1 MPTPQIAVSATVLPP
16 VVSRPEL
23 ARRLTTSHAAAVVV
37 GTVIGSGIFLV
48 PTEMMQAVGSAR
60 LVFAAWIIG
69 GLLSICGA
77 LTYAELGA
85 MKPQAGGEYIY
96 IRDAYGPLGGFL
108 YGWTYFTI
116 AQPGTLATV
125 ATGIVRILGTFAPL
139 AFLGDPVIYRPLV
152 VNYGQLLAIAAIV
165 LVAFINWIGVER
177 AGEFQLFFTVLK
189 IVIIVSIVVAGFS
202 YRGGGWHNFS
212 TSYPNPAGGLAGFMA
227 ALLAALWA
235 YDGWNLVTTVSG
247 EIRDP
252 RRSLPIA
259 LSFGVVTVAV
269 LYIAVNAALQFVM
282 PASAIAGSPQPAS
295 AAMALVLGR
304 WGAGIVSVGMALS
317 MLVCLNGN
325 TMTGARIPFAMS
337 RDRCFFHALAQ
348 VHPRFRTPS
357 TAIAVQA
364 ALAIALMLLAQSF
377 RQLFSL
383 TLFAEYVFY
392 IAATAS
398 VFIFRRK
405 EPDAVRPYRTWGYP
419 AVPLLFI
426 AASLLLLY
434 YSFRADVKYSLLEI
448 AMIAAGVPFYLY
460 FAAKRSSEICPSIQN
475 ETLR

>member
-1 MPTPQIAVSATVLPP
+1 VA
-16 VVSRPEL
+16 SRSEL

-48 PTEMMQAVGSAR
+48 PTEMMQAVGSAK
-60 LVFAAWIIG
+60 LVFAAWVVG

-139 AFLGDPVIYRPLV
+139 AFLGDPLIHRPLLIT
-152 VNYGQLLAIAAIV
+152 YGQLLAIAAIV

-189 IVIIVSIVVAGFS
+189 IVIIVAIVVAGFS

-212 TSYPNPAGGLAGFMA
+212 TSYPNPAGGVAGFMA
-227 ALLAALWA
+227 AMLAALWA

-259 LSFGVVTVAV
+259 LVFGVATVAV

-282 PASAIAGSPQPAS
+282 PASGIAGSPQPAS

-348 VHPRFRTPS
+348 VDPRFRTPS

-419 AVPLLFI
+419 VVPLLFI

-434 YSFRADVKYSLLEI
+434 YSFRANVKYSLLEI

-460 FAAKRSSEICPSIQN
+460 FAAKRSSEGAVSSVLD
-475 ETLR
+475 ETSH

>member
-1 MPTPQIAVSATVLPP
+1 
-16 VVSRPEL
+16 
-23 ARRLTTSHAAAVVV
+23 
-37 GTVIGSGIFLV
+37 VIGSGIFLV

-60 LVFAAWIIG
+60 LVFAAWVIG

-152 VNYGQLLAIAAIV
+152 VTYGQLLAIAAIV
-165 LVAFINWIGVER
+165 LVASINWIGVER

-295 AAMALVLGR
+295 AAMSLVLGR

-364 ALAIALMLLAQSF
+364 ALAISLMLLAQSF

-434 YSFRADVKYSLLEI
+434 YSFRAEVKYTLLEI

>member
-1 MPTPQIAVSATVLPP
+1 
-16 VVSRPEL
+16 
-23 ARRLTTSHAAAVVV
+23 
-37 GTVIGSGIFLV
+37 
-48 PTEMMQAVGSAR
+48 
-60 LVFAAWIIG
+60 
-69 GLLSICGA
+69 
-77 LTYAELGA
+77 
-85 MKPQAGGEYIY
+85 MKPQAGGEYVY

-116 AQPGTLATV
+116 AVPGTLATV
-125 ATGIVRILGTFAPL
+125 ATGIVRVLGTFAPL
-139 AFLGDPVIYRPLV
+139 AFLGDPVINGPLAV
-152 VNYGQLLAIAAIV
+152 TYGQLLAIAAIA
-165 LVAFINWIGVER
+165 LIAFINWIGVER

-189 IVIIVSIVVAGFS
+189 IVIILAIVVAGFS
-202 YRGGGWHNFS
+202 YQGGAWHNFS
-212 TSYPNPAGGLAGFMA
+212 TSHPNPTGGIAGFMA

-252 RRSLPIA
+252 QRSLPIA
-259 LSFGVVTVAV
+259 LAFGVATVAV

-325 TMTGARIPFAMS
+325 MMTGARIPFAMS

-348 VHPRFRTPS
+348 VQPRFRTPS

-364 ALAIALMLLAQSF
+364 ALALALVLAAQSF

-383 TLFAEYVFY
+383 TLFAEYLFY
-392 IAATAS
+392 VAATAS
-398 VFIFRRK
+398 VFIFRLK
-405 EPDAVRPYRTWGYP
+405 EPEAVRPYRTWGYP
-419 AVPLLFI
+419 VLPLLFI
-426 AASLLLLY
+426 AASLMLLY
-434 YSFRADVKYSLLEI
+434 YSFRADVRYSLFEI

-460 FAAKRSSEICPSIQN
+460 FAAKRSSE
-475 ETLR
+475 

>member
-1 MPTPQIAVSATVLPP
+1 
-16 VVSRPEL
+16 
-23 ARRLTTSHAAAVVV
+23 LTTKHAAAVVV

-48 PTEMMQAVGSAR
+48 PAEMMQAVGSAR
-60 LVFAAWIIG
+60 LLFTAWIAG
-69 GLLSICGA
+69 ALLSLCGA

-116 AQPGTLATV
+116 AVPGTLATV
-125 ATGIVRILGTFAPL
+125 ATGIVRGLGTFAAL
-139 AFLGDPVIYRPLV
+139 AFLGDPVITRPLAV
-152 VNYGQLLAIAAIV
+152 SYGQLLAIATIV
-165 LVAFINWIGVER
+165 LIAIINWIGVER

-189 IVIIVSIVVAGFS
+189 IAIILVIVVAGFS
-202 YRGGGWHNFS
+202 YHGGTWHNFS
-212 TSYPNPAGGLAGFMA
+212 TSQPNATGGFAGFMA

-252 RRSLPIA
+252 QRSLPIA
-259 LSFGVVTVAV
+259 LVFGVGTVGI

-295 AAMALVLGR
+295 TAAALALGR

-325 TMTGARIPFAMS
+325 MMTGARIPYAMS
-337 RDRCFFHALAQ
+337 RDRCFFSALAQ

-357 TAIAVQA
+357 TAIAVQT
-364 ALAIALMLLAQSF
+364 ALAVALMLSAQSF
-377 RQLFSL
+377 QQLFSL

-392 IAATAS
+392 MAATAS
-398 VFIFRRK
+398 VFVFRVK
-405 EPDAVRPYRTWGYP
+405 EPDASRPYRTWGYP
-419 AVPLLFI
+419 VVPVLFI
-426 AASLLLLY
+426 AASAMLLY
-434 YSFRADVKYSLLEI
+434 YSFRADVKYSLAEI
-448 AMIAAGVPFYLY
+448 GMILAGVPFYLY
-460 FAAKRSSEICPSIQN
+460 FAAKRSAAANCLPVHN
-475 ETLR
+475 ETLP

>member
-1 MPTPQIAVSATVLPP
+1 

-48 PTEMMQAVGSAR
+48 PTEMMQAVGSAN
-60 LVFAAWIIG
+60 LVFAAWIVG

-85 MKPQAGGEYIY
+85 MKPQAGGEYVY

-108 YGWTYFTI
+108 YGWTYFAI
-116 AQPGTLATV
+116 AVPGTLATV

-139 AFLGDPVIYRPLV
+139 AFLGDPVINRPLAV
-152 VNYGQLLAIAAIV
+152 TYGQLLAIAAIV
-165 LVAFINWIGVER
+165 LIAFINWIGVER
-177 AGEFQLFFTVLK
+177 AGQFQLLFTVLK
-189 IVIIVSIVVAGFS
+189 IVIILAIVVAGFS
-202 YRGGGWHNFS
+202 YQGGGWHNFS
-212 TSYPNPAGGLAGFMA
+212 TSHPNPTGGLAGFMA

-259 LSFGVVTVAV
+259 LTFGVATVAV
-269 LYIAVNAALQFVM
+269 LYIAVNAAVQFVM
-282 PASAIAGSPQPAS
+282 PASAIAGSQQPAS

-325 TMTGARIPFAMS
+325 MMTGARIPFAMS
-337 RDRCFFHALAQ
+337 RDRCFFLALAQ

-364 ALAIALMLLAQSF
+364 ALAAALMLLAQSF

-398 VFIFRRK
+398 VFIFRLK

-419 AVPLLFI
+419 VVPLLFI
-426 AASLLLLY
+426 AAALMLLY
-434 YSFRADVKYSLLEI
+434 YSFRANAKYSLLEI

-460 FAAKRSSEICPSIQN
+460 FAAKRSS
-475 ETLR
+475 R

>member
-1 MPTPQIAVSATVLPP
+1 LTPTPQAATSATSLPP
-16 VVSRPEL
+16 AGLRLEL
-23 ARRLTTSHAAAVVV
+23 AQRLTTRHAAAVVV

-48 PTEMMQAVGSAR
+48 PTEMMQEVGSAN
-60 LVFAAWIIG
+60 LVFAAWIAG
-69 GLLSICGA
+69 ALLSMCGA

-96 IRDAYGPLGGFL
+96 LRDAYGPLGGFL

-116 AQPGTLATV
+116 AVPGTLATV
-125 ATGIVRILGTFAPL
+125 ATGIVRVLGTFAPL
-139 AFLGDPVIYRPLV
+139 AFLGDPVIHRPLV
-152 VNYGQLLAIAAIV
+152 LTYGQLLAIAAIV
-165 LVAFINWIGVER
+165 LIAFINWIGVER
-177 AGEFQLFFTVLK
+177 AGEFQLFFTILE
-189 IVIIVSIVVAGFS
+189 IVIIVAIVVAGFS
-202 YRGGGWHNFS
+202 YQGGAWHNFS
-212 TSYPNPAGGLAGFMA
+212 TSHPSSTGGMAGFMA

-252 RRSLPIA
+252 QRSLPIA
-259 LSFGVVTVAV
+259 LAFGVAAVAV

-282 PASAIAGSPQPAS
+282 PADAIAGSPQPAS
-295 AAMALVLGR
+295 AAMALALGR

-325 TMTGARIPFAMS
+325 LMTGARIPFAMS
-337 RDRCFFHALAQ
+337 RDRGFFPALAQ

-364 ALAIALMLLAQSF
+364 ALALALMLAAQSF

-383 TLFAEYVFY
+383 TLFAEYLFY

-398 VFIFRRK
+398 VFMFRRK

-419 AVPLLFI
+419 VVPLLFI
-426 AASLLLLY
+426 AASLMLLF
-434 YSFRADVKYSLLEI
+434 YSFRADVRDSLLEI
-448 AMIAAGVPFYLY
+448 GMIAAGVPFYLY
-460 FAAKRSSEICPSIQN
+460 FAAKRSPG
-475 ETLR
+475 